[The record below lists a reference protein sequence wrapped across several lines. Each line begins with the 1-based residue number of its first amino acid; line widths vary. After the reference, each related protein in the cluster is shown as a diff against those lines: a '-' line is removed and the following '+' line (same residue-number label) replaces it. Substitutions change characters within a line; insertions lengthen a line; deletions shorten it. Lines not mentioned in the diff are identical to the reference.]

1 MGLLSKFFSR
11 PSEGPLPGLEP
22 LFQERG
28 VPLDLPGLEPF
39 LAGFE
44 HMGAHERVRWAD
56 AVAGLHRAGRALP
69 PEWTDAQYELRPEL
83 VPTWKAERE
92 GLYYRPAI
100 DGLSERVRIQ
110 GSAIPSEWI
119 ALWDVAEAEVLER
132 ALDLLREDSKG
143 HTFERLPSGI
153 YRATFRDGNC
163 MARLLLPELWKGL
176 FPGQNLFLAVPRA
189 DALLVAPQVLLPK
202 LVEAIQ
208 QALAVPGGDR
218 GLAVIYTYVD
228 GKLLPANLQD
238 PHPIAQPQRE
248 LRQMDLMEAYRVQD
262 GDLDAD
268 LGAPCPLTLLRT
280 NQGRTVTMAL
290 WAEGRPALL
299 PDCDTVGFVAK
310 DGRPLGVYFR
320 QTLPRIPELH
330 GSPVDLWGPRRVRYE
345 GFPTAAQ
352 LDRLEVFASPEAMA
366 QIFKAPA
373 APPRPKPTVAAPPPV
388 SSTASP
394 VPAHLRGQTLGVQ
407 AED

>member
-1 MGLLSKFFSR
+1 MGFLTKFFNR
-11 PSEGPLPGLEP
+11 PSAAPLPGLEA
-22 LFQERG
+22 LFQEREI
-28 VPLDLPGLEPF
+28 PLDLPGLEPF
-39 LAGFE
+39 LYGFE
-44 HMGAHERVRWAD
+44 HMGLDERIRWAD
-56 AVAGLHRAGRALP
+56 AIAELHRTGQAMP
-69 PEWTDAQYELRPEL
+69 PEWVDAQYEIRPEL
-83 VPTWKAERE
+83 VPAWKAERE
-92 GLYYRPAI
+92 GRFYRPAM
-100 DGLSERVRIQ
+100 DGLSERIRLGDQ
-110 GSAIPSEWI
+110 AIPAPWI
-119 ALWDVAEAEVLER
+119 VLWDVHESEVMER
-132 ALDLLREDSKG
+132 ALELLQEDSKG
-143 HTFERLPSGI
+143 HPFERLPSGI
-153 YRATFRDGNC
+153 YRATYPDGNC
-163 MARLLLPELWKGL
+163 TARLLLPELWKNL
-176 FPGQNLFLAVPRA
+176 FPGQNLFLAVPRTGG
-189 DALLVAPQVLLPK
+189 LLVAPQVLLPK

-208 QALAVPGGDR
+208 QALAAPCEDR
-218 GLAVIYTYVD
+218 GLAVIFTYVD

-262 GDLDAD
+262 GDLDPE
-268 LGAPCPLTLLRT
+268 LGAPCPVTLLRT

-299 PDCDTVGFVAK
+299 PDCDTVGFVSK

-330 GSPVDLWGPRRVRYE
+330 GTTVEVWGPRRVRYE
-345 GFPTAAQ
+345 GFPTAEQ

-373 APPRPKPTVAAPPPV
+373 TAPRPKPTVAAPPPV